1 MRQQRKEKLIIV
13 ESRELAKCRWTDI
26 SNGREG
32 NEFFSV

>member
-13 ESRELAKCRWTDI
+13 ESREMAKCRWTD

-32 NEFFSV
+32 NEFFPV